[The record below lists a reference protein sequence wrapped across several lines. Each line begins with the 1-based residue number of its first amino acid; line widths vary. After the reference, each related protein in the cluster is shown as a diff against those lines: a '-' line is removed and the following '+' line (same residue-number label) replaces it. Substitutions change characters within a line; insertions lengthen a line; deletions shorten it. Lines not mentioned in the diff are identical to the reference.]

1 MTLRDQ
7 LLELQ
12 EPKYMKFTA
21 ALMPGVENVLGIRL
35 PVLRK
40 IARQIAAGDW
50 RTYLAEAEDFYFEER
65 MLQGLVIGCAR
76 CTPAEKLEHVA
87 RFVPKINN
95 WAVCDCFCW
104 RLKAAE
110 RQPMWEFIQP
120 YFRSEAEYDVRFAVV
135 TGLGNFVDGEHL
147 EALLQLLDGVRH
159 EAYYARMAV
168 AWAGLLH
175 KIPAAD
181 TRVARQ
187 LLARRLDIQQIA
199 AKNRR
204 IVARER
210 HGQTGDPRHETA
222 QTGNFTGR
230 REPAPRHRNGRA
242 GGKTAWTGPKTTDR
256 R

>member
-168 AWAGLLH
+168 ALSLIH
-175 KIPAAD
+175 I
-181 TRVARQ
+181 
-187 LLARRLDIQQIA
+187 
-199 AKNRR
+199 
-204 IVARER
+204 
-210 HGQTGDPRHETA
+210 
-222 QTGNFTGR
+222 
-230 REPAPRHRNGRA
+230 
-242 GGKTAWTGPKTTDR
+242 
-256 R
+256 